1 MIVNQVAYT
10 VVVRLATAGSAQAV
24 TGGPHGSPGLTVYS
38 NAFLLMMVPHAIITV
53 SLATAT
59 LPSVSRLAA
68 EGDLVRVRSEMAR
81 TMRLALSIIV
91 PFAAGLAVVGP
102 ARSARSSSAGGRP
115 AATPLP
121 SGTR

>member
-1 MIVNQVAYT
+1 MGRT
-10 VVVRLATAGSAQAV
+10 TR
-24 TGGPHGSPGLTVYS
+24 TGCTVYS

-53 SLATAT
+53 SLATAM

-68 EGDLVRVRSEMAR
+68 EGDLVRVRSELAR

-91 PFAAGLAVVGP
+91 PFAAGLAVLGP
-102 ARSARSSSAGGRP
+102 AVGTILVGWGRP